1 MTCEKWGWY
10 VLMTN
15 SINLLNSTTFSYG
28 VTQTSSHFI
37 MNCLTHNM
45 PIYAFLLCVVPLI
58 IIWFDINWVIIVF
71 LCHFLLYL
79 CMWSNINKF
88 FSSLTRERTETKKLH
103 LYLQPLGY
111 IINSLLQRWIHSL
124 IKRMKYSNFYEPLIS
139 ILKIVNNGGWWRS
152 LLIYIYMPKVCVEWD
167 SIYACVP
174 LLWACD
180 CIYSNEMAWKY

>member
-1 MTCEKWGWY
+1 M
-10 VLMTN
+10 
-15 SINLLNSTTFSYG
+15 NSTTFSYG
-28 VTQTSSHFI
+28 VTQTSSYFI

-45 PIYAFLLCVVPLI
+45 PFYAFLLCVVPLI

-88 FSSLTRERTETKKLH
+88 FFSLTRERTETKKLH

-139 ILKIVNNGGWWRS
+139 ILKIVNNGYDFME
-152 LLIYIYMPKVCVEWD
+152 IHTMMTFFAYIH
-167 SIYACVP
+167 IYAKGVCWVRFDIRVCTIT
-174 LLWACD
+174 LSMWLYIFKWNGVEVLKCLT
-180 CIYSNEMAWKY
+180 CI